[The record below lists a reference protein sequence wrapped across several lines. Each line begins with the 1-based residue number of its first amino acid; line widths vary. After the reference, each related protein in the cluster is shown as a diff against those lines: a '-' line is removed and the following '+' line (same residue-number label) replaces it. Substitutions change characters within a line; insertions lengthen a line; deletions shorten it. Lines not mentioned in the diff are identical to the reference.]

1 MNRSKN
7 IVSLSYSQWRINI
20 NFMVFNED
28 NEVNKVS
35 LFVSFIFKKN
45 DDLNQTIIMNNFK
58 TRIIDKKD
66 FSSIVDIDNSD

>member
-7 IVSLSYSQWRINI
+7 IDSLSYSL
-20 NFMVFNED
+20 NED

-58 TRIIDKKD
+58 TRIIDKKI
-66 FSSIVDIDNSD
+66 FQV